1 MGVLPF
7 HRFRASRLGQR
18 LLGAALIAVLAA
30 GCSGGG
36 GGTSA
41 TPPTAAQQNKGT
53 ASVTFTMHWGTG
65 TSTIARNPRYAPA
78 TARSVSV
85 SVNGGTPQYLNAP
98 ASTIVIDA
106 PVGTDTFVFQ
116 TYDEQ
121 NGQGNVLSRASVT
134 QTIVLGAQNT
144 VSAVLNGVVA
154 SVSISLSNPAPNAGV
169 PATVGVTVSARDADG
184 NVISGPGDYSVP
196 IRLAINDSTNSGTLS
211 LSRNT
216 VTDSTPVSCAASP
229 PVYAACLTYNGG
241 TLNSGLPGGPTASVG
256 ASGTGISTVSAA
268 FTPAPT
274 IYQMATA
281 GITPGFTSGNRPQWI
296 AAGSDGNMWFTENPG
311 GAVARITPAGTI
323 TEFAIP
329 TTLPF
334 PANPQPQ
341 MIIAASDGNLWFTM
355 FSTTPPPGASGIA
368 KVTTTG
374 TFSFFPTLF
383 APPPPDNPLGLVD
396 RGDGNIWY
404 VANGSS
410 RVGFQGITTGV
421 AGETSIP
428 TANSGPFGI
437 ATAPDGNLY
446 YTESAVDKIGRITNL
461 FTAQSEINLTTGTV
475 PEQIVRG
482 PDGNLWFTEN
492 GTNKI
497 GRLSPNSFSP
507 PSGGITGEFPTLT
520 PNSQPV
526 GITVG
531 QDGALW
537 FTESGLD
544 KIGRITTGGT
554 VTEYS
559 SPVAGLGVRG
569 IAVAPDGSLWFC
581 EPGTGVNPGRIGKL
595 VY

>member
-1 MGVLPF
+1 MGALPF
-7 HRFRASRLGQR
+7 DRPRASRLGQR
-18 LLGAALIAVLAA
+18 LIGAAFIAVLAA

-41 TPPTAAQQNKGT
+41 TPPIAAQQNKGT

-65 TSTIARNPRYAPA
+65 TSTIARNPRYAPL

-98 ASTIVIDA
+98 ATTIVIDA

-154 SVSISLSNPAPNAGV
+154 SVAISLSNPAPNAGV
-169 PATVGVTVSARDADG
+169 PATVGVTVSGRDADG
-184 NVISGPGDYSVP
+184 NIITGAGDYSVP

-241 TLNSGLPGGPTASVG
+241 TLNSGLPGGPTATVV

-268 FTPAPT
+268 FTPTPT
-274 IYQMATA
+274 VYQFSIPVA
-281 GITPGFTSGNRPQWI
+281 SNKPQWI
-296 AAGSDGNMWFTENPG
+296 AQGSDGNMWFTEDVG
-311 GAVARITPAGTI
+311 MVARITPAGFV
-323 TEFAIP
+323 TEFTIP
-329 TTLPF
+329 TPL
-334 PANPQPQ
+334 AHPQ
-341 MIIAASDGNLWFTM
+341 MIIGASDGNLWFTE
-355 FSTTPPPGASGIA
+355 FTTTPPPGTSLIA
-368 KVTTTG
+368 KVTTAGVFTEFG
-374 TFSFFPTLF
+374 TLF
-383 APPPPDNPLGLVD
+383 APPPPDNPMGLVD

-410 RVGFQGITTGV
+410 RVGFQGITSGV

-437 ATAPDGNLY
+437 STAPDNNLY
-446 YTESAVDKIGRITNL
+446 YTESATDKIGRITNL
-461 FTAQSEINLTTGTV
+461 FTAQAEYILNAGTV
-475 PEQIVRG
+475 PESIVRG

-492 GTNKI
+492 GVGKI
-497 GRLSPNSFSP
+497 GRFSTSFTL
-507 PSGGITGEFPTLT
+507 TGEFPTLT
-520 PNSQPV
+520 PNSAPV

-531 QDGALW
+531 QDSALW
-537 FTESGLD
+537 FTESGVD

-554 VTEYS
+554 VTEYTIPPS
-559 SPVAGLGVRG
+559 TTGGWGPRG

-581 EPGTGVNPGRIGKL
+581 EPATGLNSGHVAKL